1 MVILQVLVLEI
12 ILFWNNKLQ
21 KDDSTMTINFPT
33 LKRIIPLLFI
43 MALASCKTQQA
54 AVISTPEV
62 PKEKGISAAEVI
74 ANHYN
79 NKSNFNTV
87 YIKSNV
93 RFSDEKQTQNV
104 TAEIKIKKDEQILIS
119 VRFLGITMAKA
130 LITPS
135 SVSYYEKM
143 NGSYFEGDFSGLTQ
157 WLGTDLDFSKIQNM
171 LLGEA
176 FDNLQQG
183 KYALSTVDEGFELTD
198 LQSGKTLK
206 SVVVNKENFRIQ
218 GQSIAQPEQDKK
230 IQVDY
235 LDYALFNEGSVPTQ
249 IIIHAFQ
256 SKGKTEISFNY
267 NTVTFNEELSFPYS
281 IPNGY
286 KRILIK

>member
-1 MVILQVLVLEI
+1 MKKIMTLLFLI
-12 ILFWNNKLQ
+12 ILV
-21 KDDSTMTINFPT
+21 
-33 LKRIIPLLFI
+33 
-43 MALASCKTQQA
+43 SCKTKQA
-54 AVISTPEV
+54 VVTTTPEV
-62 PKEKGISAAEVI
+62 PQTKGISVDEVI
-74 ANHYN
+74 TNHYN
-79 NKSNFNTV
+79 NKTNFSTV

-93 RFSDEKQTQNV
+93 RFSDDKQTQNV

-143 NGSYFEGDFSGLTQ
+143 NGTYFEGDFSGLSQ

-171 LLGEA
+171 LMGEA

-183 KYALSTVDEGFELTD
+183 KYALSKGEQGFELAD
-198 LQSGKTLK
+198 LK
-206 SVVVNKENFRIQ
+206 SGNTKKTFFLNTENFQIQ
-218 GQSIAQPEQDKK
+218 KQEINQIEQDRM
-230 IQVDY
+230 IQVSY
-235 LDYALFNEGSVPTQ
+235 SEHASFSEGSVPMQVLIQT
-249 IIIHAFQ
+249 FQ
-256 SKGKTEISFNY
+256 TKGKTEISFNY
-267 NTVTFNEELSFPYS
+267 NGVTFNEELSFPYS

>member
-1 MVILQVLVLEI
+1 MRRIMVLLFLMVLV
-12 ILFWNNKLQ
+12 
-21 KDDSTMTINFPT
+21 
-33 LKRIIPLLFI
+33 
-43 MALASCKTQQA
+43 SCKTKQA
-54 AVISTPEV
+54 VVIATPEV
-62 PKEKGISAAEVI
+62 PKTKGISAEEI
-74 ANHYN
+74 ITNHYN
-79 NKSNFNTV
+79 NKINFATV

-93 RFSDEKQTQNV
+93 HFSDEKQTQNV

-143 NGSYFEGDFSGLTQ
+143 NGTYFEGDFTGLSQ
-157 WLGTDLDFSKIQNM
+157 WLGTGLDFAKIQNM

-183 KYALSTVDEGFELTD
+183 KYALSKGEQGFELAD
-198 LQSGKTLK
+198 LQSGQTKKTFFLDTEK
-206 SVVVNKENFRIQ
+206 FQIQ
-218 GQSIAQPEQDKK
+218 KQEISQPEQDRM
-230 IQVDY
+230 IQVSY
-235 LDYALFNEGSVPTQ
+235 SEHASFNEGSVPMQ
-249 IIIHAFQ
+249 ILIHAFQ
-256 SKGKTEISFNY
+256 TKGKTEISFNY
-267 NTVTFNEELSFPYS
+267 NTINFNEELSFPYS

>member
-1 MVILQVLVLEI
+1 MRKIITVLFL
-12 ILFWNNKLQ
+12 
-21 KDDSTMTINFPT
+21 
-33 LKRIIPLLFI
+33 
-43 MALASCKTQQA
+43 MALVSCKTQQA
-54 AVISTPEV
+54 VAIAAPEA
-62 PKEKGISAAEVI
+62 PKTKGVSAEEII

-79 NKSNFNTV
+79 NKINFATV

-104 TAEIKIKKDEQILIS
+104 SAEIKIKKDEQILIS

-130 LITPS
+130 LITPAA
-135 SVSYYEKM
+135 VSYYEKM
-143 NGSYFEGDFSGLTQ
+143 NSTYFEGDFSGLSQ

-183 KYALSTVDEGFELTD
+183 KYALSKGEQGFELAD
-198 LQSGKTLK
+198 LQSEKTKKNFVLDTEKFLLK
-206 SVVVNKENFRIQ
+206 KQEIS
-218 GQSIAQPEQDKK
+218 QPEEDRM
-230 IQVDY
+230 IQVSY
-235 LDYALFNEGSVPTQ
+235 LERASFNEGTVPMQ
-249 IIIHAFQ
+249 VLINALQ
-256 SKGKTEISFNY
+256 AKGKTEISFNY
-267 NTVTFNEELSFPYS
+267 NAVSFNEALSFPYS

>member
-1 MVILQVLVLEI
+1 MRKVILLVFL
-12 ILFWNNKLQ
+12 
-21 KDDSTMTINFPT
+21 TV
-33 LKRIIPLLFI
+33 
-43 MALASCKTQQA
+43 LASCKTKQA
-54 AVISTPEV
+54 AVTIAPEV
-62 PKEKGISAAEVI
+62 TSTKEVSAEDVI

-79 NKSNFNTV
+79 NNTNFETV

-93 RFSDEKQTQNV
+93 RFSDEKLTQNV
-104 TAEIKIKKDEQILIS
+104 TAEIKIKKGEQILIS

-143 NGSYFEGDFSGLTQ
+143 NGSYFEGDFGGLSQ

-183 KYALSTVDEGFELTD
+183 KYALSKSEQGFELAD
-198 LQSGKTLK
+198 LQSEKTK
-206 SVVVNKENFRIQ
+206 KNYVFDTEKFQIQ
-218 GQSIAQPEQDKK
+218 KQEINQPEQDRM
-230 IQVDY
+230 IQVSY
-235 LDYALFNEGSVPTQ
+235 SERSSFNEGSVPMQ
-249 IIIHAFQ
+249 ILIHTFQ
-256 SKGKTEISFNY
+256 TKGKTEISFNY
-267 NTVTFNEELSFPYS
+267 NTVNFNEELSFPYS

-286 KRILIK
+286 KRIIIK

>member
-1 MVILQVLVLEI
+1 
-12 ILFWNNKLQ
+12 
-21 KDDSTMTINFPT
+21 MTINFPT

-43 MALASCKTQQA
+43 LALASCKTQQA

-62 PKEKGISAAEVI
+62 PKEKGISAVEVI

-79 NKSNFNTV
+79 NKINFSTV

-218 GQSIAQPEQDKK
+218 GQSIAQPEQDRM
-230 IQVDY
+230 IHVDY

>member
-1 MVILQVLVLEI
+1 
-12 ILFWNNKLQ
+12 
-21 KDDSTMTINFPT
+21 
-33 LKRIIPLLFI
+33 
-43 MALASCKTQQA
+43 
-54 AVISTPEV
+54 
-62 PKEKGISAAEVI
+62 
-74 ANHYN
+74 
-79 NKSNFNTV
+79 
-87 YIKSNV
+87 V

-218 GQSIAQPEQDKK
+218 GQSIAQPEQDRK

>member
-1 MVILQVLVLEI
+1 MRKIIVLLFLSVLV
-12 ILFWNNKLQ
+12 
-21 KDDSTMTINFPT
+21 
-33 LKRIIPLLFI
+33 
-43 MALASCKTQQA
+43 SCKSKQA
-54 AVISTPEV
+54 VVSATPEV
-62 PKEKGISAAEVI
+62 LPTKEISAADVI

-79 NKSNFNTV
+79 NRNSFSTV

-93 RFSDEKQTQNV
+93 RFTDEKQTQNV

-130 LITPS
+130 LITPA

-143 NGSYFEGDFSGLTQ
+143 NGTYFEGDFSGLTQ

-171 LLGEA
+171 LLGQA

-183 KYALSTVDEGFELTD
+183 KYALAKVDEGYELTD
-198 LQSGKTLK
+198 LQAGKTLK
-206 SVVVNKENFRIQ
+206 SFILDQENFRIQ
-218 GQSIAQPEQDKK
+218 GQAIAQPEQDRMLA
-230 IQVDY
+230 VSYSDRSS
-235 LDYALFNEGSVPTQ
+235 FNEGNLPMQ
-249 IIIHAFQ
+249 ILIHTFQ
-256 SKGKTEISFNY
+256 GKAKTEISFNY
-267 NTVTFNEELSFPYS
+267 NTVTFNEALSFPYS

>member
-1 MVILQVLVLEI
+1 MRKVIL
-12 ILFWNNKLQ
+12 
-21 KDDSTMTINFPT
+21 
-33 LKRIIPLLFI
+33 LLFLTV
-43 MALASCKTQQA
+43 LASCKTKQA
-54 AVISTPEV
+54 AVTTVPEV
-62 PKEKGISAAEVI
+62 TSTKEVSAEDII

-79 NKSNFNTV
+79 NKTNFETV

-130 LITPS
+130 LITPA

-143 NGSYFEGDFSGLTQ
+143 NGTYFEGDFSGLTQ

-171 LLGEA
+171 LLGQA

-183 KYALSTVDEGFELTD
+183 KYALVKVDEGYELTD
-198 LQSGKTLK
+198 LQAGKTLK
-206 SVVVNKENFRIQ
+206 SFILDQENFRIQ
-218 GQSIAQPEQDKK
+218 GQAIAQPEQDRMINVSYRDFATFK
-230 IQVDY
+230 
-235 LDYALFNEGSVPTQ
+235 EGSVPMQTL
-249 IIIHAFQ
+249 IETFQ

-267 NTVTFNEELSFPYS
+267 TTLTFNEELSFPYS

>member
-1 MVILQVLVLEI
+1 
-12 ILFWNNKLQ
+12 
-21 KDDSTMTINFPT
+21 MTDAIINFT
-33 LKRIIPLLFI
+33 YLKRIITLLII
-43 MALASCKTQQA
+43 MVLASCKTLQA
-54 AVISTPEV
+54 VVTKTPDIPK
-62 PKEKGISAAEVI
+62 PKEISAEEVI
-74 ANHYN
+74 AKHYN
-79 NKSNFNTV
+79 NKINFSSV

-104 TAEIKIKKDEQILIS
+104 TAEIKIKKDEQILVS

-135 SVSYYEKM
+135 SVSYYEKL

-183 KYALSTVDEGFELTD
+183 QYALSTVDEGFELKD
-198 LQSGKTLK
+198 LQIGKTSKTFVLD
-206 SVVVNKENFRIQ
+206 KENFRIQ
-218 GQSIAQPEQDKK
+218 SQSIAQPEQDRM
-230 IQVDY
+230 INVNYSDN
-235 LDYALFNEGSVPTQ
+235 ALFNEGNVPLQ
-249 IIIHAFQ
+249 VLIHTFQ
-256 SKGKTEISFNY
+256 SKGKTEISLNY
-267 NTVTFNEELSFPYS
+267 NTVTFNETLSFPYS

-286 KRILIK
+286 KRIIIK